1 MLARNLKSLLTCN
14 FTNEQKQPV
23 RVHNT
28 YETRYVPIRPN
39 PNQGGPPIVDWSE
52 IKSHFPD
59 FTLAE
64 PDFERDSSSDRL
76 LTPLRIRAQH
86 LEIVVYPVE
95 TTRDMIAKVLQA
107 ANENHAENL
116 AQHRITHESIE
127 TVRKAVEASLRTLF
141 ELPDHD
147 IPRMFIIVP
156 ESTARLNPSRLLYR
170 SYRLHFLCEC
180 GDFSGTSNSTDGGI
194 SHHMHFTDHEGY
206 EIRTP
211 KAFIQKYGSH
221 MIKLLDVIKGLAAVN
236 DLNTLAILKASGLPT
251 QLADVIR
258 STEDGKCLP
267 GIKEIAEHLQQV
279 LNPTDGTVDANHCQV
294 LDDVELRAIKS
305 FLVRKDARQTLGN
318 LYRILTPEKKIK
330 WVCRDHVQKNVKGN
344 DFANLRH
351 AIGNFGAT
359 LDESRGRVTVQL
371 SSKNAVKFFEIVS
384 SKSNIQ
390 ELDINLDFSPST
402 DQIRKLRHAIKSS
415 QVSRLIISIK
425 AVGDKYI
432 IPGVIRKVSGGGQLL
447 KLFSFK
453 KLSTPKPFRNLS
465 IRGVP
470 DILEEYAYGKSNKCL
485 AYSLDLDRVSF
496 NWDREESRTRLL
508 ELLDWA
514 PSLSR
519 LRLWS
524 GTVSEGYNMV
534 QRLAEKSHR
543 LTAVEITTGSEER
556 VVVFK
561 LNAGMIVSI
570 DASLKASEL
579 GTVSGWGDKLESLAI
594 LLDDNY
600 CSWEALR
607 TILAKSPILA
617 RLELHWPVE
626 QFSNIFQNIQ
636 SLVGPDLSLATL
648 CLRHGTSHKPADT
661 TTIEMLPE
669 EERHLGFWKAYSLFG
684 AFPAYSAIPCQLT
697 DEQFDV
703 FQDYYS
709 KSEESIRPKELNLD
723 VSMLSPQ
730 GIKRLESF
738 LTGHR
743 HVKLRLSGSWTQY
756 LHDLI
761 IARFEERLTGFD
773 MVAHLSGPSPLT
785 NGATDLINIFELFD
799 ATVTVPGARMRFK
812 TDRDNT
818 IAVSKLQDLITA
830 SFEIIQEDEP
840 FDFVLSQRF
849 RCLPSKLYCLDRF
862 SDSDVKI
869 LQELVNQTP
878 DQIRYLYLSIRGL
891 STESM
896 PILENIV
903 CGLSSNAELKV
914 YWDGHG
920 DLEDSLYTKFQFLS
934 KVASRTRDLVL
945 ENISSLGTFGTAFFI
960 LKWPVATLL
969 RTVSLRNIQVTG
981 WLLEWMALW
990 ITEPMIQLKSL
1001 RIEGLEGMDSS
1012 QWSPILRRMNFAA
1025 LESVVLLSSR
1035 VPVEQLQD
1043 IVDSIPSSGGVLTR
1057 LQVQVDETPNWTLF
1071 GMRRAPERIPF
1082 ENKVKAKVPDCRVTI
1097 NYVTSHR

>member
-23 RVHNT
+23 RLYNT
-28 YETRYVPIRPN
+28 NETRYVPIRPN
-39 PNQGGPPIVDWSE
+39 PNQGSPPIVDWSE
-52 IKSHFPD
+52 IKSHFPNIE
-59 FTLAE
+59 LAITAE
-64 PDFERDSSSDRL
+64 LDFERDSSNRL
-76 LTPLRIRAQH
+76 LTPFRIRAQQH
-86 LEIVVYPVE
+86 LEIVVQSVE
-95 TTRDMIAKVLQA
+95 ASYEMISKLLHVVTEQ
-107 ANENHAENL
+107 HAENL
-116 AQHRITHESIE
+116 AQHKATQESIE
-127 TVRKAVEASLRTLF
+127 IVRKAVETSFRTLF

-156 ESTARLNPSRLLYR
+156 EPTARLNPSRLVYR
-170 SYRLHFLCEC
+170 SYRLYFLCEC
-180 GDFSGTSNSTDGGI
+180 GDSSGTSNSTDGSI
-194 SHHMHFTDHEGY
+194 SHHMHFTNHEGY

-221 MIKLLDVIKGLAAVN
+221 MIKLLDAIKGLAAVN
-236 DLNTLAILKASGLPT
+236 GFTPLAILKASGLPT
-251 QLADVIR
+251 QLQNAIR
-258 STEDGKCLP
+258 STEDSKCLP
-267 GIKEIAEHLQQV
+267 GIKEITEHLQQV

-294 LDDVELRAIKS
+294 LDGVELRAIKS

-330 WVCRDHVQKNVKGN
+330 WICRKHVQEGN
-344 DFANLRH
+344 DFAVLRH
-351 AIGNFGAT
+351 AIRDFGAT
-359 LDESRGRVTVQL
+359 LEKSRGRVTVQL
-371 SSKNAVKFFEIVS
+371 SSKNAVKFFEKVGS
-384 SKSNIQ
+384 ESNIQ
-390 ELDINLDFSPST
+390 ELDITLDFSPST

-425 AVGDKYI
+425 TVGDKYI

-447 KLFSFK
+447 KLFSLK
-453 KLSTPKPFRNLS
+453 KLVTPKPFRNLS

-470 DILEEYAYGKSNKCL
+470 DILEEYAYGKSNQCL

-496 NWDREESRTRLL
+496 NWDREKSRNQLL

-514 PSLSR
+514 PGLSR

-524 GTVSEGYNMV
+524 GTVSEGYDMV
-534 QRLAEKSHR
+534 LRLAEKSHR

-561 LNAGMIVSI
+561 LNAGTIVSI

-579 GTVSGWGDKLESLAI
+579 DTVSGWGDKIESLTI

-626 QFSNIFQNIQ
+626 QFSDIFQNIQ

-648 CLRHGTSHKPADT
+648 CLRHGTSHNPAAT
-661 TTIEMLPE
+661 RTIEMLPE
-669 EERHLGFWKAYSLFG
+669 EERHLGFWTAYSLFG
-684 AFPAYSAIPCQLT
+684 VFPAYSAIPCQLT

-703 FQDYYS
+703 FQDYYL
-709 KSEESIRPKELNLD
+709 KSEESIRLRELNLD

-730 GIKRLESF
+730 GIERLYLF
-738 LTGHR
+738 LNGH
-743 HVKLRLSGSWTQY
+743 HHIELRLSGSWTQY

-761 IARFEERLTGFD
+761 IARFQERLTGFD
-773 MVAHLSGPSPLT
+773 MVSHLSGPSPLT
-785 NGATDLINIFELFD
+785 NGATELTKIFKLID
-799 ATVTVPGARMRFK
+799 ATVMVPGARMRFK
-812 TDRDNT
+812 TDRGNT
-818 IAVSKLQDLITA
+818 IVVSKLQDLITA

-862 SDSDVKI
+862 SDPDVII
-869 LQELVNQTP
+869 LQELVAQTP

-891 STESM
+891 SMESM
-896 PILENIV
+896 FSLERIV
-903 CGLSSNAELKV
+903 RGLSSNAELKV
-914 YWDGHG
+914 YWDGRG
-920 DLEDSLYTKFQFLS
+920 DLEDSNLYAKFQFLS
-934 KVASRTRDLVL
+934 NVASRTHDLVL
-945 ENISSLGTFGTAFFI
+945 ENINSLGRAFCVPA
-960 LKWPVATLL
+960 WPVATLL
-969 RTVSLRNIQVTG
+969 RTVSLRNIQVMD
-981 WLLEWMALW
+981 WLSVWLAQW
-990 ITEPMIQLKSL
+990 ITEPKIQLKSL
-1001 RIEGLEGMDSS
+1001 RIEGLKGMDSS
-1012 QWSPILRRMNFAA
+1012 QWSPILRGMNFAA

-1043 IVDSIPSSGGVLTR
+1043 MVNRIPSSGGVLTR
-1057 LQVQVDETPNWTLF
+1057 LEVQVDETPNKGLF
-1071 GMRRAPERIPF
+1071 GMKYVPERIPF
-1082 ENKVKAKVPDCRVTI
+1082 ENMVNTKVPNCEVTI
-1097 NYVTSHR
+1097 DYDWTHR